1 MSSGVHVLPDGA
13 SWRYFRVSQFLPEH
27 PEHGPLVEP
36 DPLDG
41 LDLQEELGDGVEAG
55 RREPVVVVVDA
66 DEVGQHEARA
76 AVGVHRRRPEGDAE
90 HRGRLRQPLGALTLP
105 ALSLHSRHHYPKIY
119 LLSIVGKGTVQ
130 ACM

>member
-13 SWRYFRVSQFLPEH
+13 SWCYFRVSQFLPEH

-90 HRGRLRQPLGALTLP
+90 HSGRLRQLLGALTLP
-105 ALSLHSRHHYPKIY
+105 ALYVSLHLDSRHHYRKIY
-119 LLSIVGKGTVQ
+119 L
-130 ACM
+130 